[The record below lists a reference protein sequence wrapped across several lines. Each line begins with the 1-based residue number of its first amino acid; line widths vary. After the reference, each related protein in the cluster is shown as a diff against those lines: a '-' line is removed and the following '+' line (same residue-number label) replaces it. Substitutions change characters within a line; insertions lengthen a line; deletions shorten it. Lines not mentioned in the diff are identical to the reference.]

1 MAEVRLDTS
10 AFEYYVGLGA
20 ARSYDAVA
28 RHFGVTKRTVARR
41 AKEEV
46 WQERIRE
53 IERDLRSRADASA
66 MSLIEAR
73 QLEHL
78 TRTSA
83 LQEAIHEVVTPQRMK
98 ALVAALLN
106 AAVKKG
112 DVGAARLLV
121 ERVLGKPRNETLAP
135 VSFDLPDG
143 LESARDVRK
152 AANSILQAVAEGSLA
167 PEDAQRAAGVLE
179 SARKS
184 VETEDLERRIEELED
199 RMKDEKP

>member
-83 LQEAIHEVVTPQRMK
+83 LHEAIHEVITPQRMK

-106 AAVKKG
+106 AAVKEG

-121 ERVLGKPRNETLAP
+121 ERVLGKPRNESLAP

-184 VETEDLERRIEELED
+184 VETEDLERRIEEIEA
-199 RMKDEKP
+199 RMKEGGP